1 MTDKKQ
7 ALTRDRDDLD
17 DLALALALDDL
28 NQALDQILTRGL
40 DDLDRALALNRA
52 LDDLALARDDLAL
65 ALDDLDRARD
75 ELARARH
82 ELNRAR
88 ALARDELDRAFAR
101 GAHDIT
107 HIPDATTENTVD
119 PEWWPFHITSEGGGF
134 GRFRWFNGDDRV
146 CGKYWWDDTP
156 SLAGSVS
163 PVRADA
169 VKGAQGRLL

>member
-40 DDLDRALALNRA
+40 DD
-52 LDDLALARDDLAL
+52 
-65 ALDDLDRARD
+65 
-75 ELARARH
+75 
-82 ELNRAR
+82 
-88 ALARDELDRAFAR
+88 LDRAFAR